1 MSPRF
6 DVLPT
11 ELTWVA
17 KGDVQL
23 LALSVD
29 GYGSDLSTAISLAVQ
44 EALSSP
50 CQKSKRG
57 AVAFARRT
65 VYQARDPQE
74 PYESASPGRVMTVFE
89 RGHNRPVGPLTCSG
103 SDQCKASCRHL
114 CDHAEAIAVS
124 KWLAAHGRGPQGS
137 ALFDVVHIELR
148 PNEAEGGVW
157 EPVPFDREG
166 QPKGPSCITCA
177 KDMLRAEARLV
188 WLWGTTGWR
197 WWYAQDFFRDTLE
210 ELKLVDSAMLPR
222 RISARP
228 L

>member
-6 DVLPT
+6 DELPA
-11 ELTWVA
+11 ELRWEC
-17 KGDVQL
+17 KGDAQL
-23 LALSVD
+23 LALSVN
-29 GYGSDLSTAISLAVQ
+29 GYASDLSAAISLAVQ
-44 EALSSP
+44 EALASP

-65 VYQARDPQE
+65 MYQLDP
-74 PYESASPGRVMTVFE
+74 SPPDRTGRLMAVFE
-89 RGHNRPVGPLTCSG
+89 RGHNRPIGPLTCSG
-103 SDQCKASCRHL
+103 SEQCRVSCRHV

-124 KWLAAHGRGPQGS
+124 KWLAAHGRGPQGA

-148 PNEAEGGVW
+148 PNEAEGVW

-188 WLWGTTGWR
+188 WLWGVTGWR

-210 ELKLVDSAMLPR
+210 ELKLVDAAMLPR
-222 RISARP
+222 RIATRIDP
-228 L
+228 